1 MDNNRLNRWLT
12 LLANIGVL
20 VGLVLLILELRQ
32 TNDAILGATYQARTE
47 TVENW
52 DKWLAE
58 TESVRTAILNYRG
71 SDFQSLS
78 REDQFI
84 LFELSIASFNR
95 LDGLFYQYELGL
107 LDEQYYSYMFKAE
120 MAANV
125 PRWKDAGLLETE
137 YYQTGARPSFQN
149 EVNKYVNRDLW
160 K

>member
-1 MDNNRLNRWLT
+1 MDSDRLNKWLT
-12 LLANIGVL
+12 FGANLGVL
-20 VGLVLLILELRQ
+20 VGLVLLVLELRQ

-47 TVENW
+47 VVEDW

-58 TESVRTAILNYRG
+58 TDSVRAAILNYRD
-71 SDFQSLS
+71 SDFLSLS
-78 REDQFI
+78 KEDQFI
-84 LFELSIASFNR
+84 LFELSLASFNR

-125 PRWKDAGLLETE
+125 PRWRDAGLLDSEF
-137 YYQTGARPSFQN
+137 YQTGARPSFQN
-149 EVNKYVNRDLW
+149 EVNKFIKGDLR